1 MFFNFFKKAN
11 QKKEESEYS
20 SRNAHQ
26 DKHAIIQL
34 PKTDRVFI
42 YHIKKTDSENHNVAF
57 FRNGVLYNVYPRN
70 TKLTLDEDR
79 NVAYSARYF
88 VSDGIKYDLCNPKDI
103 IELKMPHYE
112 DNNGAFCNVTRN
124 IDYILKMRAQKVYQR
139 DLAIPTV
146 ITAINLMLISTIS
159 WSPKDY
165 FRLISQ
171 LEGINE
177 LDYASYLKEAINEY
191 NPSILSHEL
200 QDVEYASKTIARA
213 HSIGSDLVELP
224 YLACTCEE
232 CAKYQGRVYS
242 ISGNDKRYPKLPDI
256 IKETGKVHPGC
267 SHHLNVFFEWEKD
280 ILKYVYNS
288 NGEVTTEYVDAIK
301 NSNRP
306 FIDDRTSIEIER
318 FNKSQQKKRQRK
330 NNFWDEEDSKKYF
343 ARAAEYDWILEN
355 LPEIAPKSLG
365 GYTKMKHSNSKNY
378 QMIKNEANKLGM
390 ILDDNL

>member
-1 MFFNFFKKAN
+1 MIFNFFKKAN
-11 QKKEESEYS
+11 QNKGKKELS
-20 SRNAHQ
+20 SKNAKQ

-34 PKTDRVFI
+34 PKTGRVFV
-42 YHIKKTDSENHNVAF
+42 YPLKKSDFENQNVAF
-57 FRNGVLYNVYPRN
+57 FRHGVLYDVLPRN
-70 TKLTLDEDR
+70 KNLTLDEDR
-79 NVAYSARYF
+79 GIAYSARYF

-103 IELKMPHYE
+103 IELKMPHFE
-112 DNNGAFCNVTRN
+112 DNNGAFIIVTRN
-124 IDYILKMRAQKVYQR
+124 IDYILKMRAQKLFQR

-146 ITAINLMLISTIS
+146 ITVINLMLVSTID
-159 WSPKDY
+159 WSPNDY

-177 LDYASYLKEAINEY
+177 HEYASYLKETINEY
-191 NPSILSHEL
+191 NPSILSREL
-200 QDVEYASKTIARA
+200 QDIEYTSNTIARA
-213 HSIGSDLVELP
+213 NSIGSDLVELP
-224 YLACTCEE
+224 YLGCTCEE

-242 ISGNDKRYPKLPDI
+242 ISGNDKRYPKLPDK

-267 SHHLNVFFEWEKD
+267 SHRLNVFFEWEKD

-288 NGEVTTEYVDAIK
+288 DGEVTTEYVDAIK

-306 FIDDRTSIEIER
+306 FIDDRTNIEKDR
-318 FNKSQQKKRQRK
+318 FNKSQQRNLKRK

-343 ARAAEYDWILEN
+343 ARAIEYDWILEN

-378 QMIKNEANKLGM
+378 QKIKDEANKLGM
-390 ILDDNL
+390 FLDDNL